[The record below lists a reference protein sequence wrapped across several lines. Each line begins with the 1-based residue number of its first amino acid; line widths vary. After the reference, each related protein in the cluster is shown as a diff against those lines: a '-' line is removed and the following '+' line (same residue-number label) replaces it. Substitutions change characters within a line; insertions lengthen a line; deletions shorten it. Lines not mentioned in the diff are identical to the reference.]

1 MHTPTPWIG
10 VAGLVVAVA
19 AAAQPVII
27 AVDTSRSLRPA
38 DIEVARRLVAE
49 VVASL
54 PPDTEPALLAFD
66 DAPRWLAPAGGGRVQ
81 VLEALSQLQPA
92 GRFTLLH
99 DAMFTAARALP
110 GGGVIVVATDG
121 VDENSATTL
130 EDVARL
136 CETNGV
142 RIVAV
147 GLGRKLDDRALRR
160 LALLTR
166 GSYLGPV
173 QAGQAA
179 TVVREVEAA
188 RAAVAAER
196 APTPTPTLAP
206 TAPPVQAPAAP
217 SPWRLHPMVL
227 GIGVVAV
234 AGLALVVALWLRQR
248 AEERQRRCERCG
260 APLAEWELECARCQL
275 PEVHALSET
284 QMAASAAE
292 VPETVLDPEVFAK
305 QPLDERLDRTTVLDE
320 QAVVVIKEPRK
331 VPRTFVLPLD
341 KAFALGRA
349 HGPNTVAIA
358 DPTVSGQHLK
368 IVQKDGAFYVVDL
381 GSTNGTLVNGERV
394 RSAKL
399 HAGDVIRAGEVELE
413 FRLQYR
419 SRLGG

>member
-1 MHTPTPWIG
+1 MHLRLSLIG
-10 VAGLVVAVA
+10 CSSLALAVA

-38 DIEVARRLVAE
+38 EIDAVRQFAAE
-49 VVASL
+49 VVSRVA
-54 PPDTEPALLAFD
+54 PDAELGLMAFD
-66 DAPRWLAPAGGGRVQ
+66 DAPRWLAPLGSQRSRV
-81 VLEALSQLQPA
+81 LAALGELQPA

-99 DAMFTAARALP
+99 DALFTAARKLP
-110 GGGVIVVATDG
+110 HGGVIVLATDG

-136 CETNGV
+136 CESNGV
-142 RIVAV
+142 RIAAV

-166 GSYLGPV
+166 GTYLGPV
-173 QAGQAA
+173 QVQLAA
-179 TVVREVEAA
+179 TVAGQVDEARTAVVAELAPPPTPAPPTQPVAEPVTPVPA
-188 RAAVAAER
+188 RINPVLLVIGAVA
-196 APTPTPTLAP
+196 L
-206 TAPPVQAPAAP
+206 
-217 SPWRLHPMVL
+217 
-227 GIGVVAV
+227 
-234 AGLALVVALWLRQR
+234 AGLALGVALWLRQR
-248 AEERQRRCERCG
+248 AEERRRRCERCG
-260 APLAEWELECARCQL
+260 APLADWEVECARCQL

-284 QMAASAAE
+284 QIAASAAE
-292 VPETVLDPEVFAK
+292 APETALDPDVFSK

-320 QAVVVIKEPRK
+320 QAVVVVKERRK

-349 HGPNTVAIA
+349 SGPNTVAIA

-368 IVQKDGAFYVVDL
+368 IVCKDGVFYVVDL
-381 GSTNGTLVNGERV
+381 GSTNGTLLNGERV

-399 HAGDVIRAGEVELE
+399 HPGDVIRAGEVELE
-413 FRLQYR
+413 FRLQYH

>member
-1 MHTPTPWIG
+1 MHTRLTLIG
-10 VAGLVVAVA
+10 LTCLAIAAG
-19 AAAQPVII
+19 AAAQPVVI

-38 DIEVARRLVAE
+38 DINAIRRFAAEVA
-49 VVASL
+49 ASL
-54 PPDTEPALLAFD
+54 PPDTDLALMAFD
-66 DAPRWLAPAGGGRVQ
+66 DAPRWLAPVGSNRTR
-81 VLEALSQLQPA
+81 VLEALGELEPA

-99 DAMFTAARALP
+99 DAIFTAARALP
-110 GGGVIVVATDG
+110 GGGVIVLATDG

-136 CETNGV
+136 CESNRV

-166 GSYLGPV
+166 GTYLGPV
-173 QAGQAA
+173 QAPLAAAVAGQ
-179 TVVREVEAA
+179 VEEA
-188 RAAVAAER
+188 RAAVAVEV
-196 APTPTPTLAP
+196 APAPVPTEVAVPPLAP
-206 TAPPVQAPAAP
+206 EP
-217 SPWRLHPMVL
+217 SPPSPARINPVL
-227 GIGVVAV
+227 LIVGVVAL
-234 AGLALVVALWLRQR
+234 AGLALGVALWLRQR
-248 AEERQRRCERCG
+248 AEERRRFCERCG
-260 APLAEWELECARCQL
+260 APLADWEVECSRCRL

-284 QMAASAAE
+284 QIAASAADA
-292 VPETVLDPEVFAK
+292 PETALDPDVFAK

-320 QAVVVIKEPRK
+320 QAVVVVKEPRK

-349 HGPNTVAIA
+349 SGPNTVAIA

-368 IVQKDGAFYVVDL
+368 IVCKEGAFYVVDL

-394 RSAKL
+394 KSAKL

-413 FRLQYR
+413 FRVQYR
-419 SRLGG
+419 SRL

>member
-1 MHTPTPWIG
+1 M
-10 VAGLVVAVA
+10 GLASGLLAVA
-19 AAAQPVII
+19 AAAQPVVI

-38 DIEVARRLVAE
+38 DVEAVRRLIAE
-49 VVASL
+49 VVVSL
-54 PPDTEPALLAFD
+54 PSDSEVALAAFD
-66 DAPRWLAPAGGGRVQ
+66 DAPRWLAPVGSDRPRLLA
-81 VLEALSQLQPA
+81 ALAELQPG

-99 DAMFTAARALP
+99 DAIFTAARALP
-110 GGGVIVVATDG
+110 GGGVVVLASDG
-121 VDENSATTL
+121 VDENSATTV

-147 GLGRKLDDRALRR
+147 GLGRRLDDRALRR

-166 GSYLGPV
+166 GIYLGPV

-179 TVVREVEAA
+179 MVVREVEAA
-188 RAAVAAER
+188 RSAVAVER

-206 TAPPVQAPAAP
+206 TAPPVRELAAP
-217 SPWRLHPMVL
+217 SPWRVHPIVLAIGAVALAGLVL
-227 GIGVVAV
+227 GI
-234 AGLALVVALWLRQR
+234 ALWLRQR

-260 APLAEWELECARCQL
+260 APLAEWEVECARCQL

-284 QMAASAAE
+284 QVAASAADA
-292 VPETVLDPEVFAK
+292 PETILDPDVFAK

-349 HGPNTVAIA
+349 RGPNTVAIG

-368 IVQKDGAFYVVDL
+368 IVCKDGAFYVVDL

-413 FRLQYR
+413 FRVQYR
-419 SRLGG
+419 SRVGR